1 MGLPRILDGDQIP
14 FDVRRV
20 FYPYDVAGGED
31 RRGHAHRGL
40 HPLIINASG
49 SFDVIVDNGTEHERF
64 SLDRSWYGLHV
75 PPMVRAHLENMSSQ
89 RVSLV
94 LASAVHDV
102 ADHHRDHA
110 EHQQAPR
117 ARQAERTQP

>member
-40 HPLIINASG
+40 HPLINNASG

-64 SLDRSWYGLHV
+64 SLDRSWYGLPRAADGSGTPGEHV
-75 PPMVRAHLENMSSQ
+75 KRTRQ
-89 RVSLV
+89 
-94 LASAVHDV
+94 
-102 ADHHRDHA
+102 
-110 EHQQAPR
+110 PR
-117 ARQAERTQP
+117 ARLGRPRRGRPPPGPR